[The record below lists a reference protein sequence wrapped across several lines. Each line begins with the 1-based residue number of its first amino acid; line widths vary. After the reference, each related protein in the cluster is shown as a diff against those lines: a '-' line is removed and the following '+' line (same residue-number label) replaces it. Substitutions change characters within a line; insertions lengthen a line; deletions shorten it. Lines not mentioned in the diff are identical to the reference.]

1 MYGWWCLGLGEPRV
15 KDVFIADA
23 GRCVY
28 TDGRRILDGS
38 HAKFGV
44 GRVCV
49 TRLDIKCIVVPR

>member
-15 KDVFIADA
+15 KDVAGA

-28 TDGRRILDGS
+28 TDGRRILEGS
-38 HAKFGV
+38 HAKFGS

-49 TRLDIKCIVVPR
+49 TRLDIKRIVVPR